1 MIPPRFSITYMVNGA
16 VTSTL
21 ENLPAS
27 EVYSNAVPGEAILP
41 IPGSRWHVR
50 MLLSTMEWMA
60 TSRANDS
67 MTVAYQTQSP
77 TPGLDFEEIIV
88 HRSS

>member
-1 MIPPRFSITYMVNGA
+1 MVNGA